1 MRFKVSLLRYR
12 GRRLAWRDVSN
23 GPKYIGD
30 LISEQVTLGQERY
43 NVISLR
49 PEDPV
54 APSPIPPLYEP
65 VLLGFFTL
73 AFRLRGFES
82 VSRGTSSFGVVQEWH
97 CELLISFR
105 CVFNERF

>member
-1 MRFKVSLLRYR
+1 MRFKVYLLRYQ
-12 GRRLAWRDVSN
+12 GRRLAWRDVIN
-23 GPKYIGD
+23 GPKYVGD
-30 LISEQVTLGQERY
+30 LVSEQVTLGEERY

-49 PEDPV
+49 AEDPV

-82 VSRGTSSFGVVQEWH
+82 VNRGTSAFGVVQEWH
-97 CELLISFR
+97 CEMP
-105 CVFNERF
+105 

>member
-1 MRFKVSLLRYR
+1 MRFKVYLLRYR
-12 GRRLAWRDVSN
+12 GRRLAWREVVN

-30 LISEQVTLGQERY
+30 LVSEQITVGEERF
-43 NVISLR
+43 NLISLR
-49 PEDPV
+49 ADDPV

-82 VSRGTSSFGVVQEWH
+82 VNRGTSSFGVVQEWH
-97 CELLISFR
+97 CE
-105 CVFNERF
+105 VPE